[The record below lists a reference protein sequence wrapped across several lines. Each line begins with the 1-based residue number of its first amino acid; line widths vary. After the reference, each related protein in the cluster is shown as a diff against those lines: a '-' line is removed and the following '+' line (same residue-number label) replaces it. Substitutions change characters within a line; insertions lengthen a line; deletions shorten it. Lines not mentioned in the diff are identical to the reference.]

1 MALTEA
7 LLRANAGLATLT
19 DEQVQAIVELSRNDE
34 NTVIGTKIGE
44 LHGRYDADVLAITG
58 LEKNQGEKSYDY
70 VKRIL
75 GDYKQKAETS
85 QSLNTTITSLKEE
98 IEGYKKTIAEGKG
111 NEEIAKQLK
120 DAQKQLADT
129 KNLLEAKN
137 NDWQDKY
144 NVLSKQYQDSLVDAE
159 FNQALSAIKIKSVYP
174 ESVQQTLIDAAKRTV
189 LAKAKP
195 EWVESDGK
203 KSLVF
208 RDASGEI
215 MTNKQ
220 NKLNP
225 FTAGELL
232 LDELKDVI
240 EVNPKKTGTGTN
252 NHQGGGSQTLDLT
265 GITNQVDADEAISK
279 HLMQN
284 GYTRGSQ
291 EFSSKAQELRRENQV
306 EKLPIQ

>member
-58 LEKNQGEKSYDY
+58 VEKNQGEKSYDY

-240 EVNPKKTGTGTN
+240 EVAGKKKGTGTN
-252 NHQGGGSQTLDLT
+252 NHQGGGQTLDLT

-291 EFSSKAQELRRENQV
+291 EFSAKAQELRRENQV